1 MQADLQVAE
10 SRSTKVL
17 DIGMTSIRY
26 SAAMNKKKQP
36 NVYPLRFDNKSQRE
50 LVRRAA
56 KVEGRSMNNYI
67 LRCIIQK
74 AAADIQSQA
83 ESALSKL

>member
-1 MQADLQVAE
+1 MSRVAE
-10 SRSTKVL
+10 NKGTKVL
-17 DIGMTSIRY
+17 DMPVTSIRY
-26 SAAMNKKKQP
+26 SHPMNKKKQP

-50 LVRRAA
+50 MVRRAA

-67 LRCIIQK
+67 LRCIVQK

-83 ESALSKL
+83 DAALSRLA